1 MFPALKFWY
10 THWIELSCF
19 YEYPQE
25 IRRMMYTTNVIESI
39 NSQFKKISRSKAIF
53 PTDESL
59 EKILYLVT
67 QNISKKWTQKIRSW
81 EKILRML
88 VIIYPE

>member
-1 MFPALKFWY
+1 
-10 THWIELSCF
+10 
-19 YEYPQE
+19 
-25 IRRMMYTTNVIESI
+25 MMYTTNVIESI

>member
-1 MFPALKFWY
+1 
-10 THWIELSCF
+10 
-19 YEYPQE
+19 
-25 IRRMMYTTNVIESI
+25 MMYTTNAIESI
-39 NSQFKKISRSKAIF
+39 NSQFKKISRSKTIF

-67 QNISKKWTQKIRSW
+67 QNISKKWTQKVRSW

-88 VIIYPE
+88 VIIYPEQVEKYM